1 MHYRYVT
8 RQLALLM
15 LVLSGAMGAALL
27 YELLLIYN
35 ISEGAGET
43 RAAYALA
50 ISTAIGAAIGGAV
63 YFFTRARPGDTTSF
77 GRREA
82 MLLVATSWILGAAL
96 AALPFYLW
104 ANLPGALPGHP
115 FAAFA
120 ACYFESMSGLSTTGA
135 TVLGGEGC
143 KIIDLPKGLL
153 LWRSATHWLG
163 GLGIV
168 VLFVAVLPTV
178 GSSGKKM
185 FQVEST
191 ADQGGVRPKIAET
204 ARVLWLI
211 YLALTLLC
219 ILLLM
224 ATGAMS
230 LFDAVNHAFSVMAT
244 GGLSTQDA
252 SIGAYDSV
260 PVDIIITVFM
270 ILAGVNFVLY
280 FQVIQRRWNLIAQD
294 VELRIYLLLK
304 IVVTLIIALN
314 LWGGRIVTTAGIEKE
329 AGFFTALRYGSFQTA
344 SLQTGTGFGTADY
357 DLWPMLSVGLLVPLM
372 IIGGCAG
379 STAGGLKVL
388 RLWIMLKVMWSA
400 LERAFRPN
408 VVRPIKIGKV
418 IIDED
423 LKLSA
428 ITYFALLI
436 VGIGVGTLLT
446 MLFEPYDQC
455 DFQTAITASL
465 ASICNVGPGL
475 HGVGP
480 TQNFGWMSNPTL
492 WLQSLLM
499 ALGRLEVYALLVLL
513 LPRFWSGK

>member
-1 MHYRYVT
+1 MHYRYVI
-8 RQLALLM
+8 RQLALLL
-15 LVLSGAMGAALL
+15 LVLSGAMGVALL
-27 YELLLIYN
+27 YELLLIYR
-35 ISEGAGET
+35 ITAGSGET

-50 ISTAIGAAIGGAV
+50 TSTSIGTSLGGII
-63 YFFTRARPGDTTSF
+63 YFITRARPGDITSF

-82 MLLVATSWILGAAL
+82 MLLVATSWMIGAAL

-104 ANLPGALPGHP
+104 GNLPGAAPDHP
-115 FAAFA
+115 FHTFT
-120 ACYFESMSGLSTTGA
+120 ACYFESMSGLTTTGA
-135 TVLGGEGC
+135 TVLGAEGS
-143 KIIDLPKGLL
+143 KIVDLPKGLL

-211 YLALTLLC
+211 YLGITLLC

-224 ATGAMS
+224 ATGSMG
-230 LFDAVNHAFSVMAT
+230 LFDAVNHAFSVMST

-260 PVDIIITVFM
+260 AVDIIITVFM

-280 FQVIQRRWNLIAQD
+280 FHIIQRRWNLMLHD
-294 VELRIYLLLK
+294 VELRIYLILK
-304 IVVTLIIALN
+304 IVVSLIIAFN
-314 LWGGRIVTTAGIEKE
+314 LWGGKIVTTAGVEKE
-329 AGFFTALRYGSFQTA
+329 AGFFTSLRYASFQTA
-344 SLQTGTGFGTADY
+344 SMQTGTGFGTADY
-357 DLWPMLSVGLLVPLM
+357 DLWPMLSIGLLVPMM

-379 STAGGLKVL
+379 STAGGLKVI

-408 VVRPIKIGKV
+408 VVRPIKVGKMV
-418 IIDED
+418 IDDE

-428 ITYFALLI
+428 LTYFCLLI
-436 VGIGVGTLLT
+436 VGIAVGTLLT
-446 MLFEPYDQC
+446 LLFEPYSQC
-455 DFQTAITASL
+455 DLQTALTASL
-465 ASICNVGPGL
+465 ASICNVGPGQ
-475 HGVGP
+475 HHVGP
-480 TQNFGWMSNPTL
+480 TQNFGWMSAPSL
-492 WLQSLLM
+492 WTQAILM